1 MESSG
6 LPNVAAVVGAGTD
19 VKITKVREAEM
30 GGIAG
35 VLWAS
40 ALLAKWK

>member
-1 MESSG
+1 MESPG

-19 VKITKVREAEM
+19 VKITKVRETEM
-30 GGIAG
+30 GGIPG